1 MSVLLIIGSWTCR
14 KSCTSWSTHPN
25 HGWKLGSN
33 HKLWFLLLY
42 YILLNPFFF
51 ILEILFFSIFIF
63 SLNFIFIQSYLF
75 IFVLVVP
82 YSVVLIFLVMVGID
96 VGYQFYSR
104 AEMVAVGFH
113 SHWLNGIDYMGQS
126 YAKAVM
132 KFLAMLYLFI
142 CSLLW
147 NIIDHKL

>member
-1 MSVLLIIGSWTCR
+1 MISFALLHLI
-14 KSCTSWSTHPN
+14 KSFI
-25 HGWKLGSN
+25 
-33 HKLWFLLLY
+33 FLFL
-42 YILLNPFFF
+42 F
-51 ILEILFFSIFIF
+51 ILKILFLSIFIF

-104 AEMVAVGFH
+104 AEIVSIGFH

-147 NIIDHKL
+147 NIIIMHDLVSYRRT